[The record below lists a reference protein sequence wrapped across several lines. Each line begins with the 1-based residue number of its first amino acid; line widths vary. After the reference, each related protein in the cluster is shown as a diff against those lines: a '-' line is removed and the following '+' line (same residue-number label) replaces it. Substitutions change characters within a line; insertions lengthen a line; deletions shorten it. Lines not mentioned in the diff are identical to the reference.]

1 MKVEILSM
9 YYKLCSVM
17 TDTRVLSVVS
27 RAEAGC
33 LFTTISFSQMC
44 EFGNLLSSKEF

>member
-9 YYKLCSVM
+9 YYNLCSVI

-27 RAEAGC
+27 WAEAGC
-33 LFTTISFSQMC
+33 LFTTQS
-44 EFGNLLSSKEF
+44 NV